1 MGLIINW
8 RGSDELVDG
17 SAKAPTDDGLETGR
31 PEALDAA
38 GREHLELREI
48 AVNYSAEDPCLW
60 LRKSDNTLAKFTP
73 AGVGSP
79 GLGDYLPL
87 AGGTMEGPIALGNGS
102 KFLEA
107 NDGKDWL
114 EIGFNHYWALTAN
127 GARVWSAGDL
137 AFNVELPLMLAADP
151 TQPLEAATKQ
161 YVDAAGSV
169 GPAGP
174 AGPEGPA
181 GPMGTQGIGIRYV
194 GNATTVADLPAT
206 ATQGDLYTVSTP
218 EPVHGFVWDDTTAG
232 WVDAGPVQGPQG
244 IAGPAGPAGP
254 ASTVPGPQGPA
265 GPTGPASTVPG
276 PTGPAGPAGA
286 DSTVPGPAGP
296 AGPAGADSTV
306 PGPAGPAGVDG
317 ADGLSAYEVAVA
329 NGFKGTE
336 AEWLA
341 SLQGADGAD
350 GAAGA
355 DGDSAYEVAV
365 ANGFV
370 GTEAEWLATLKGV
383 KGDQGIQGVQGEQG
397 IQGIQGPA
405 GLGITFKGG
414 VDTEAELPTADQV
427 QGDLWIVATPLP
439 AHGFVWDE
447 TVPGWVDA
455 GPVQGPQGVQGEDG
469 AVGPAGPAGPSSV
482 STDAGNT
489 SRLGTDGLIFTPAT
503 DVTGFV
509 KKTGDIMTGQ
519 LGFDEAASTPLRF
532 GSKVTG
538 NYNLTMLASEGGMRW
553 QFNSNPIIDFA
564 KNEVL
569 AKKPL
574 LLSRTPQLPMEA
586 TTLEHVDTVQEIAQ
600 NAYALGMGKVSKAGD
615 TMTGPLILP
624 ADPTNPLQ
632 AATKQYVD
640 GKFAGG
646 GYVLPIATDKA
657 LGGVMIG
664 TGLAITAAGVLSA
677 AATPL
682 APATATVL
690 GGIKVGTGLTVTAD
704 GTLSSASA
712 YTLPIATATVLGGIK
727 IGTGLT
733 AAADGTVT
741 ASATPLTPATAFV
754 LGGIKVGTGLAATAD
769 GTLSVANAAPNTV
782 NGSVAGMTL
791 WIGTQA
797 QFDAIAT
804 KNALTVYNITA

>member
-1 MGLIINW
+1 
-8 RGSDELVDG
+8 
-17 SAKAPTDDGLETGR
+17 
-31 PEALDAA
+31 
-38 GREHLELREI
+38 
-48 AVNYSAEDPCLW
+48 
-60 LRKSDNTLAKFTP
+60 
-73 AGVGSP
+73 
-79 GLGDYLPL
+79 
-87 AGGTMEGPIALGNGS
+87 
-102 KFLEA
+102 
-107 NDGKDWL
+107 
-114 EIGFNHYWALTAN
+114 
-127 GARVWSAGDL
+127 
-137 AFNVELPLMLAADP
+137 
-151 TQPLEAATKQ
+151 
-161 YVDAAGSV
+161 
-169 GPAGP
+169 
-174 AGPEGPA
+174 
-181 GPMGTQGIGIRYV
+181 MGTQGIGIRYV
-194 GNATTVADLPAT
+194 GTVATVADLPAT

-244 IAGPAGPAGP
+244 IE
-254 ASTVPGPQGPA
+254 
-265 GPTGPASTVPG
+265 
-276 PTGPAGPAGA
+276 GPAGPAGA
-286 DSTVPGPAGP
+286 DGKDGLPGKQGVQGEVGPAGP
-296 AGPAGADSTV
+296 VGPAGADGAV
-306 PGPAGPAGVDG
+306 GPAGVDGTDGAAGEQGEQGVQGEVGPAGADG

-329 NGFKGTE
+329 NSFKGTE

-341 SLQGADGAD
+341 SLQGAD

-383 KGDQGIQGVQGEQG
+383 KGDQGIEGVQGEQG

-405 GLGITFKGG
+405 GLGLQFKGE
-414 VDTEAELPTADQV
+414 VDAEADLPQAGNV
-427 QGDLWIVATPLP
+427 QGDFWVVNDPLNP
-439 AHGFVWDE
+439 NHVWVWDE
-447 TVPGWVDA
+447 ATSTWVDG
-455 GPVQGPQGVQGEDG
+455 GPIQGLQGVQGPQGVAGP
-469 AVGPAGPAGPSSV
+469 VGPAGPSAV

-489 SRLGTDGLIFTPAT
+489 SRLGTDSLIFTPAT

-509 KKTGDIMTGQ
+509 KKTGDTMTG
-519 LGFDEAASTPLRF
+519 PLSLTGSGTTSMRF
-532 GSKVTG
+532 GSELTG
-538 NYNLTMLASEGGMRW
+538 NFNLTMLASEGGMNW
-553 QFNSNPIIDFA
+553 QFNSTPIILWTKDD
-564 KNEVL
+564 VQ

-574 LLSRTPQLPMEA
+574 LLSRSPVLPMEA
-586 TTLEHVDTVQEIAQ
+586 TTLAHVDTVQEVAQ

-624 ADPTNPLQ
+624 ADPTGPLQ

-682 APATATVL
+682 TPATAAVL

-733 AAADGTVT
+733 AAADGTVSAAAT
-741 ASATPLTPATAFV
+741 ALTPATATV
-754 LGGIKVGTGLAATAD
+754 LGGIKVGTGLSVTAD
-769 GTLSVANAAPNTV
+769 GTLSALGGGVANPVA
-782 NGSVAGMTL
+782 GSVAGLTL
-791 WIGTQA
+791 WVGTQA
-797 QFDAIAT
+797 AYDAIAT
-804 KNALTVYNITA
+804 KDAKSLYHIQA